1 MAQPLWVIIGMA
13 LVTYI
18 PRVLPLVILSRRE
31 IPPGLRCWLQF
42 VPVSVLSALLVPGLL
57 VQNGQLALQ
66 LNNHYLLAAIPS
78 FLVAVKYRNI
88 FLTVFCGI
96 VSLMVIRALL

>member
-1 MAQPLWVIIGMA
+1 M
-13 LVTYI
+13 
-18 PRVLPLVILSRRE
+18 
-31 IPPGLRCWLQF
+31 
-42 VPVSVLSALLVPGLL
+42 VPGLL